1 MAATRQKRNE
11 ALAKS
16 KQEKCAC
23 KKKWVRLKQYWYKN
37 GIIYCSIAVTLEP
50 VARVP
55 IKPREI
61 NDLGQCSKH
70 E

>member
-23 KKKWVRLKQYWYKN
+23 KKKE
-37 GIIYCSIAVTLEP
+37 GA
-50 VARVP
+50 
-55 IKPREI
+55 IKAI
-61 NDLGQCSKH
+61 LI
-70 E
+70 